1 MVCYEDGKEYF
12 LKGKVKNGDSL
23 GWPVEFVY
31 NNGFGMGIGKFTD
44 VSGLL
49 LTASEVAATIK
60 DNKLYTELVDD
71 KNAEIALYAN
81 EVKKLRSENDS
92 LKDAVEVLKEQ
103 KKGLEKT
110 IDKHETTIEERT
122 IECNRWEGM
131 YDKASK
137 KCDELR
143 KKSDEL
149 TAWYEE
155 ANKTASEAAEANDEL
170 KAKVAKLKADLDQRN
185 KDFWAMKKDRDELDS
200 IGGKLRAE
208 NEALKDK
215 DDLQKAVEALNKDID
230 GYRATIQKMAAVIG
244 FLCGAGEVNNG

>member
-1 MVCYEDGKEYF
+1 MRNYVDGKEYF
-12 LKGKVKNGDSL
+12 IKGKARSGEL
-23 GWPVEFVY
+23 PGRPVEFAY
-31 NNGFGMGIGKFTD
+31 ESGYGTNCGILAD
-44 VSGLL
+44 EPGLL
-49 LTASEVAATIK
+49 LTASEVAA
-60 DNKLYTELVDD
+60 ELIEDT
-71 KNAEIALYAN
+71 NAQIALYKD
-81 EVKKLRSENDS
+81 EIKKLRSENDS

-131 YDKASK
+131 YEKASE

-143 KKSDEL
+143 KKNDEL

-170 KAKVAKLKADLDQRN
+170 KAKVAKLKADLEQRD

-200 IGGKLRAE
+200 IGSKLRAE

-244 FLCGAGEVNNG
+244 FLCGGEQDG

>member
-1 MVCYEDGKEYF
+1 MENYVDGKEYF
-12 LKGKVKNGDSL
+12 IKGTARSSTVPGR
-23 GWPVEFVY
+23 PVEFLYDGGYGTNCGVLSD
-31 NNGFGMGIGKFTD
+31 TP
-44 VSGLL
+44 GLL
-49 LTASEVAATIK
+49 LTAEEVAAIHNR
-60 DNKLYTELVDD
+60 D
-71 KNAEIALYAN
+71 IANL
-81 EVKKLRSENDS
+81 ER
-92 LKDAVEVLKEQ
+92 AVEELRKENEALR
-103 KKGLEKT
+103 KK

-143 KKSDEL
+143 KKNDEL

-208 NEALKDK
+208 SEALKDK
-215 DDLQKAVEALNKDID
+215 GDLQKALEALNKDID

-244 FLCGAGEVNNG
+244 FLCGTEGGQNG

>member
-1 MVCYEDGKEYF
+1 MENYVDGKEYF
-12 LKGKVKNGDSL
+12 IKGKARSGEVPGR
-23 GWPVEFVY
+23 PVEFVY
-31 NNGFGMGIGKFTD
+31 ESGYGTNCGILAD
-44 VSGLL
+44 EPGLL
-49 LTASEVAATIK
+49 LTAEEVAAIHNR
-60 DNKLYTELVDD
+60 D
-71 KNAEIALYAN
+71 IANL
-81 EVKKLRSENDS
+81 ER
-92 LKDAVEVLKEQ
+92 AVEELREENKALR
-103 KKGLEKT
+103 KK

-143 KKSDEL
+143 KKNDEL

-170 KAKVAKLKADLDQRN
+170 KAKVAKLKADLEQRD

-200 IGGKLRAE
+200 IGSKLRAE

-244 FLCGAGEVNNG
+244 FLCGGEQDG

>member
-31 NNGFGMGIGKFTD
+31 NNGFGMSVGKFTD

-60 DNKLYTELVDD
+60 DNRLYTELVDD

-81 EVKKLRSENDS
+81 EVKKLRSENES

-103 KKGLEKT
+103 KKGLMQT

-143 KKSDEL
+143 KKNDEL

-185 KDFWAMKKDRDELDS
+185 NDFLAMKKDRDTL
-200 IGGKLRAE
+200 LAE

-215 DDLQKAVEALNKDID
+215 DNLQKALEALNKDID

-244 FLCGAGEVNNG
+244 FLCGGEQDG